1 MIITVST
8 DKNYLKKSNSNT
20 KIIIIIII
28 TKNYFKKSNSNP
40 KIIITNKFRS
50 LKSAN
55 EGLEVNNN
63 ESMRYV
69 PE

>member
-8 DKNYLKKSNSNT
+8 E
-20 KIIIIIII
+20 
-28 TKNYFKKSNSNP
+28 KNYFKKSNSNT